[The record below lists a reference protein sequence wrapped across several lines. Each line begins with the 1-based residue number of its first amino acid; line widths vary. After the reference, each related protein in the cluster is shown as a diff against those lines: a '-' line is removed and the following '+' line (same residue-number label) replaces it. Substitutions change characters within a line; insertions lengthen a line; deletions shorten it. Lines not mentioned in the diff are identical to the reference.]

1 MLYCLVLGEAI
12 RNTFLVT
19 INEKTEVP
27 ELRET
32 IRKKKE
38 YYFNDLKADADQLIL
53 WKVEINA
60 ENMDLNTTICANDV
74 KKGEELDPFK
84 GVYVYF
90 NKSEHLSKE
99 KPSSRIINI
108 IVQPSPP
115 ATTGKC
121 LPMVYLSNKKFALSH
136 IFFIRLGKE
145 KRSREDSDEGY
156 MNQAKKGK
164 LMQLGQQGIS
174 IDVGLF

>member
-27 ELRET
+27 ELREI

-38 YYFNDLKADADQLIL
+38 YYFNDLKADQLIL

-90 NKSEHLSKE
+90 NKPEHLSKE

-108 IVQPSPP
+108 IVQPPPP

-121 LPMVYLSNKKFALSH
+121 LPMVYLSNKKFAITNVILIDV
-136 IFFIRLGKE
+136 IFFTRLISRSLSA
-145 KRSREDSDEGY
+145 KRSTRYSIFFFFS
-156 MNQAKKGK
+156 NQLK
-164 LMQLGQQGIS
+164 IS
-174 IDVGLF
+174 R

>member
-27 ELRET
+27 ELREI

-121 LPMVYLSNKKFALSH
+121 LPMVYLSNKKFAITNVILIDV
-136 IFFIRLGKE
+136 IFFTRLISRSLSA
-145 KRSREDSDEGY
+145 KRSTRYSIFFFFS
-156 MNQAKKGK
+156 NQLK
-164 LMQLGQQGIS
+164 IS
-174 IDVGLF
+174 R

>member
-19 INEKTEVP
+19 INEKTRVP
-27 ELRET
+27 ELREI

-90 NKSEHLSKE
+90 NKPEHLSKE

-108 IVQPSPP
+108 IVQPPPLP

-136 IFFIRLGKE
+136 NFFYSIRNRWWITLHSNE
-145 KRSREDSDEGY
+145 TTS
-156 MNQAKKGK
+156 
-164 LMQLGQQGIS
+164 
-174 IDVGLF
+174 